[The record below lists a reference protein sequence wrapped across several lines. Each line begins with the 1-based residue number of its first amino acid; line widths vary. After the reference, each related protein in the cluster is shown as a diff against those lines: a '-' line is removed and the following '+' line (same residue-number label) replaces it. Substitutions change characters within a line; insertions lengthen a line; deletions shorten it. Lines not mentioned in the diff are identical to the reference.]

1 MREIA
6 MKRILLATMLALAA
20 TSALAAP
27 TLQGSTDFAVSRD
40 RRMVLAQ
47 FYCVVGGGLCW
58 NFETRLAR
66 RLPSPA
72 IRPLQGRAARR
83 VCPNGWICPYR

>member
-1 MREIA
+1 

-27 TLQGSTDFAVSRD
+27 TLQGSNDFAASRD

-47 FYCVVGGGLCW
+47 LYCVVGGGLCW
-58 NFETRLAR
+58 NLDTSLAR
-66 RLPSPA
+66 RRPSPA
-72 IRPLQGRAARR
+72 YRPLQGRGARR
-83 VCPNGWICPYR
+83 ACRDGWICRYR